1 MSETASQLKYVGSKD
16 QIGSGINYH
25 IEGVRQFG
33 NAFLVN
39 GWLIDPNNQCRS
51 IIIKKPAGKVFS
63 VAQEKWVRFYRE
75 DVVQAFPGQTRKGE
89 QNGFAFITSDIP
101 DPADTTKLN
110 IIVISKG
117 NVAFSEFVDIS
128 EIRSFNEVI
137 NQSLDL
143 IVGSPVLKEHC
154 EKFFLPMINSASA
167 LRKKPALLAKEDFGP
182 KVTKPDLT
190 IIVPIYGGIN
200 LMQFQIANL
209 ATYIKS
215 NVEVIFAVDD
225 PSIMKAAMSLGERL
239 SNLFNI
245 GLTVLGPD
253 YNLGFAG
260 INNFASDY
268 AHSRNLLFLNSDCFP
283 VQANWDER
291 LIKALDKNEYSI
303 IGSRLLY
310 MDDTIQHDGIAF
322 FKKADLPGFILNDH
336 PNKSLPSKLIKNQD
350 KETSTCVTAAFM
362 GMRKDVFDELGKFD
376 EGYIRG
382 DFEDTDLCLK
392 ALQRDLKIGIIRDLK
407 IFHIERMSQG
417 IGLEVF
423 KRHKLTLTNSV
434 RQSSKWLDL
443 IVSKL
448 PTIGLVK

>member
-1 MSETASQLKYVGSKD
+1 MSESTSQLKYVSSKD

-39 GWLIDPNNQCRS
+39 GWLLDPNNQCRS

-75 DVVQAFPGQTRKGE
+75 DVVLAFPGQAKKSDL
-89 QNGFAFITSDIP
+89 NGFAFITSDIP

-110 IIVISKG
+110 IIVISKN

-128 EIRSFNEVI
+128 ELTTFNEAI

-143 IVGSPVLKEHC
+143 VVGSPVLKEHC
-154 EKFFLPMINSASA
+154 EKFFLPLVNSAIV
-167 LRKKPALLAKEDFGP
+167 LRKKPGLLAKEDFGP
-182 KVTKPDLT
+182 AVTKPDLSV
-190 IIVPIYGGIN
+190 IIPIYGGIN
-200 LMQFQIANL
+200 LMQFQMANL
-209 ATYIKS
+209 AVYLKR
-215 NVEVIFAVDD
+215 NVELIFAIDD
-225 PSIMKAAMSLGERL
+225 PTIIKAAMSLGERL

-245 GLTVLGPD
+245 GITVLGPD

-260 INNFASDY
+260 INNFASNY
-268 AHSRNLLFLNSDCFP
+268 ANSRNLLFLNSDCFP
-283 VQANWDER
+283 VQLKWDDR
-291 LIKALDKNEYSI
+291 VIAALDKNDYAI

-336 PNKSLPSKLIKNQD
+336 PNKSLPSKIIKNQE
-350 KETSTCVTAAFM
+350 KEISTTVTAAFM
-362 GMRKDVFDELGKFD
+362 GMRKDVFDELGGFD

-392 ALQRDLKIGIIRDLK
+392 ALQRGLKIGIIRDLK

-417 IGLEVF
+417 IGLESF

-434 RQSSKWLDL
+434 RQSTKWADL
-443 IVSKL
+443 INSKL
-448 PTIGLVK
+448 PTIGQVK